1 MASKPI
7 KIKPLQLSEAQY
19 IYAQYNNT
27 HSHFSFT
34 LTFFI
39 FIYFLLLLLYN
50 FVVILINNKYKHNLE
65 IECPD
70 PVSPKSGYIEV
81 SNFKGKLSHSNTQF
95 SYLNDSNR
103 NSLTDRIKYFQL
115 IKQEEFSNILCIL

>member
-34 LTFFI
+34 FTH
-39 FIYFLLLLLYN
+39 N